1 MVLLKQGQSFGEL
14 ALIKDQPRAA
24 SILCR
29 EDCDFMVLNKE
40 NYDNIIGV
48 QLVPTSICRNF
59 MLSLSF
65 GLIITN
71 LSSVLLNL
79 MAGRSRKSCNRIILL
94 FPNG

>member
-40 NYDNIIGV
+40 NYDNIIGDV
-48 QLVPTSICRNF
+48 EKMNLGLKASF
-59 MLSLSF
+59 LST
-65 GLIITN
+65 IE
-71 LSSVLLNL
+71 
-79 MAGRSRKSCNRIILL
+79 L
-94 FPNG
+94 FS